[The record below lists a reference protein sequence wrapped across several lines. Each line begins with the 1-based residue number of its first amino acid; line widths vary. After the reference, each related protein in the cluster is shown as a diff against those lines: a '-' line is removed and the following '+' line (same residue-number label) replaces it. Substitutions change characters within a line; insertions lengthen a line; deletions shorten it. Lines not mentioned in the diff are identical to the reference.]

1 MHFEKVV
8 RGGKCNNDLRL
19 LANPTI
25 CTIWPFSVK
34 VCQPLMQRVS
44 WVDGGE
50 GVSVSASKHCI
61 GVHRFGSQYSGL
73 LQGRKSFLQMMG
85 SERFGN
91 FDMEIGRQSKEG
103 YILKI
108 KRNSLCKGKHGGNM
122 TIFSLSFFF
131 PHNHHL
137 EKHLLRS

>member
-1 MHFEKVV
+1 M
-8 RGGKCNNDLRL
+8 
-19 LANPTI
+19 LADPTI

-50 GVSVSASKHCI
+50 GVSVSASKHYI
-61 GVHRFGSQYSGL
+61 GVHRFGSQYSGI

-103 YILKI
+103 YILKS
-108 KRNSLCKGKHGGNM
+108 KRNSLCKSKHGG
-122 TIFSLSFFF
+122 IWQFSLFLFSS
-131 PHNHHL
+131 PIITTS
-137 EKHLLRS
+137 RSTYPDPDFYQVV